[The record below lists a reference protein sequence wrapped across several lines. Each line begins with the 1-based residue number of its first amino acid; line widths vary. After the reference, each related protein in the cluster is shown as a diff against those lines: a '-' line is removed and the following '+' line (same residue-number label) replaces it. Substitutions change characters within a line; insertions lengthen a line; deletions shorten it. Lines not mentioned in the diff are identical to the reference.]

1 MTNPDDFLNRL
12 GMTPDDQARAEIAPF
27 AATIAALHHELADK
41 DVPLESAHLYVT
53 KWMDSIIRWSR

>member
-1 MTNPDDFLNRL
+1 MSKPEDFLNRL
-12 GMTPDDQARAEIAPF
+12 GMTPDDQTRAEIAPF

-53 KWMDSIIRWSR
+53 KWIESVFRWSR